1 MYLENVMTVYF
12 FNPEKPAVEE
22 FTCNKVVAG
31 VDIATAVNA
40 LTGEQKQIPY
50 MYLLYIVEE

>member
-1 MYLENVMTVYF
+1 MTVYF
-12 FNPEKPAVEE
+12 FNTEKPAVEE

-31 VDIATAVNA
+31 VDIATAVNT